1 MSESEVVT
9 TKMDGAVLEIAMNR
23 TDRLNAMNQE
33 LIEGLQVSLASAHSE
48 RVRAVL
54 LRAEGRGFSVG
65 GDIKMFAESLEQTG
79 GVPAEMPDALH
90 DVIERVCD
98 LPKPVLA
105 LVHGACAGA
114 GMSLMMACDLAI
126 AADDAKFA
134 LAYTGIGIS
143 PDGSSTFFLPRIVGW
158 KKATEIFMT
167 AGRMTA
173 AEVHELGL
181 VNRVVAPDQLLDVGR
196 TYAKMLAAGPT
207 QAYGRL
213 KSLLRASYGNSLHDQ
228 LALETQHLVETSKTE
243 DFKGG
248 VTSFLAKQ
256 VPTFQGK

>member
-1 MSESEVVT
+1 MSEIVT
-9 TKMDGAVLEIAMNR
+9 TNMDGAVLEIVMKR
-23 TDRLNAMNQE
+23 VDRLNAMNRE
-33 LIEGLQVSLASAHSE
+33 LIEGLQVSLAGAHSN
-48 RVRAVL
+48 RVRAVVI
-54 LRAEGRGFSVG
+54 RGEGRGFSVG

-79 GVPAEMPDALH
+79 GVPRQMPDALH
-90 DVIERVCD
+90 NVIERVCE
-98 LPKPVLA
+98 LPKPVIA

-167 AGRMTA
+167 AGRMSA
-173 AEVHELGL
+173 QDVLDLGL
-181 VNRVVAPDQLLDVGR
+181 VNRVVPPDELLEVGR

-207 QAYGRL
+207 QAYGHL

-228 LALETQHLVETSKTE
+228 LLLESERLVQTSKTD

-248 VTSFLAKQ
+248 VQSFLAKQ
-256 VPTFQGK
+256 VPTFTGK